1 MRILIATDGSEFSGA
16 AAQFLSKLAG
26 EGSHDV
32 KIITVVEPAA
42 GTELETFI
50 EESDELL
57 ATDSPAGED
66 GRRQL
71 AEFRNSFEKLCQDG
85 VVCSTE
91 LLAGPAARTIC
102 EKADEWKAELIVMGS
117 HGRGFL
123 GRAWFGSVSDKVIHH
138 APCSVMIV
146 R

>member
-1 MRILIATDGSEFSGA
+1 MKILIATDGSEFSKT
-16 AAQFLSKLAG
+16 AAQFLSNLAG
-26 EGSHDV
+26 EGSHEV
-32 KIITVVEPAA
+32 KIVTVIEPAT
-42 GTELETFI
+42 GIELETFI
-50 EESDELL
+50 EESEELL
-57 ATDSPAGED
+57 APDSPAGEQA
-66 GRRQL
+66 RRQL
-71 AEFRNSFEKLCQDG
+71 SEFRNSFEKLCQDG

-102 EKADEWKAELIVMGS
+102 EKAEEWNAELIVMGS

-138 APCSVMIV
+138 ARCSVMIV